1 MSANVKEIVVISGKG
16 GTGKT
21 SMVASFAALAHS
33 ASSGQADS
41 TGSRRAGNAVLA
53 DCDVDAA
60 DLHLVLAPTILRREE
75 FRCGHEAIIRQADC
89 IGCGACLA
97 RCRFGAVV
105 RIADREDGI
114 FSGAA
119 TVCKKCDDGCVRS
132 CPVKFSDMIQAIKET
147 CGPQNEHAFVI
158 DPTAC
163 EGCGVCVWS
172 CPVKAIDFPERL
184 AGEWYVSDTRHGPMV
199 HARLIPGGEN
209 SGKLVSKVREAAR
222 ALAEERKADLILVD
236 GPPGV
241 GCAVIASVSGASQ
254 VLVVTEPT
262 LSGAHDMA
270 RVLELTRH
278 FKIPAAVCV
287 NKWDLNAE
295 MTERIESEARKAGAS
310 IAGRVRY
317 DRAVTAA
324 QLRGLAVVETDAGPL
339 GDDVRAV
346 WEALRQ

>member
-1 MSANVKEIVVISGKG
+1 MRELVVISGKG

-21 SMVASFAALAHS
+21 SLVASFAALA
-33 ASSGQADS
+33 GS

-75 FRCGHEAIIRQADC
+75 FRCGHTAILRQHDC

-97 RCRFGAVV
+97 RCRFDAVRKTDGGAG
-105 RIADREDGI
+105 E
-114 FSGAA
+114 A
-119 TVCKKCDDGCVRS
+119 T
-132 CPVKFSDMIQAIKET
+132 FT
-147 CGPQNEHAFVI
+147 I

-184 AGEWYVSDTRHGPMV
+184 SGEWYVSDTRHGPMV
-199 HARLIPGGEN
+199 HARLTPGGEN
-209 SGKLVSKVREAAR
+209 SGKLVAKVRETAR
-222 ALAEERKADLILVD
+222 TLAEERKADLILVD
-236 GPPGV
+236 GPPGI

-278 FKIPAAVCV
+278 FRIPTAVCV

-295 MTERIESEARKAGAS
+295 MTERIEAEARQVGA
-310 IAGRVRY
+310 ITAGRVRY
-317 DRAVTAA
+317 GRAVTDA
-324 QLRGLAVVETDAGPL
+324 QLQGRAVVEMDSGAVAA
-339 GDDVRAV
+339 DIRAV
-346 WEALRQ
+346 WENLAP

>member
-1 MSANVKEIVVISGKG
+1 MRELVVISGKG

-21 SMVASFAALAHS
+21 SLVASFAALA
-33 ASSGQADS
+33 GS
-41 TGSRRAGNAVLA
+41 TGSRQAGNAVLA

-75 FRCGHEAIIRQADC
+75 FRCGHTAILRQHDC

-97 RCRFGAVV
+97 RCRFDAVRKTDGGAG
-105 RIADREDGI
+105 E
-114 FSGAA
+114 A
-119 TVCKKCDDGCVRS
+119 T
-132 CPVKFSDMIQAIKET
+132 FT
-147 CGPQNEHAFVI
+147 I

-184 AGEWYVSDTRHGPMV
+184 SGEWYVSDTRHGPMV
-199 HARLIPGGEN
+199 HARLTPGGEN
-209 SGKLVSKVREAAR
+209 SGKLVAKVRETAR
-222 ALAEERKADLILVD
+222 TLAEERKADLILVD
-236 GPPGV
+236 GPPGI

-262 LSGAHDMA
+262 LSGAHDMQ

-278 FKIPAAVCV
+278 FHIPTAVCV

-295 MTERIESEARKAGAS
+295 MTERIEAEARQVGVI

-317 DRAVTAA
+317 GRAVTDA
-324 QLRGLAVVETDAGPL
+324 QLQGRAVVEIDSGAVGY
-339 GDDVRAV
+339 DVRAV
-346 WEALRQ
+346 WENLAP